1 MGAVVATPQKKYSTF
16 ERGQDMEQRANKEKR
31 ERCPL
36 CTGGHIKDGRCD
48 QCGAIQRI
56 KRVNGQWYI
65 MWILKV

>member
-1 MGAVVATPQKKYSTF
+1 
-16 ERGQDMEQRANKEKR
+16 MEQRANKEKR

-56 KRVNGQWYI
+56 KRVKGQWYI